1 MEGYDMKFLVLIG
14 SSRFCRCNPQGLW
27 LKILPLRNH
36 YAVTPVNKII
46 QRWVIAR

>member
-14 SSRFCRCNPQGLW
+14 SPQGLW